1 MDRWRWAQVEARLPS
16 MLSGLALMVAGVPEE
31 QRKIAEQA
39 YERGPGCGA
48 FMQPIMQLLKPQAQ
62 RSAAWT
68 GQHASALLSAIADR
82 QWTQARHY
90 RAGHCVEGP
99 NCLLCVRAGRCTQES
114 RDPRFTGTLTHRL
127 FVCPSLEPEREKHMP
142 AWLRDI
148 VRTHMRPDYTLPSEL
163 VVFLTR
169 GLVGHPRAWL
179 PRPAEAGTFH
189 WQVQPADGYV
199 TGKLYVDGSQRDAEA
214 RFYGCCAR
222 RGWAFTAVDQGK
234 VVASAHGLPPAWIK
248 SIPGTETWA
257 LLQAVQV
264 SMPGNLFRTDC
275 QAVLKSSRKS
285 LRELTAASQ
294 QLARAWAPIALY
306 LEDAAA
312 DAVVWMPAHTSAE
325 QIGVARLNDGR
336 RLSEEDRDQNAEAD
350 RLAKLAVEEDRVS
363 AATRKLLLAHAARVA
378 DVARWIGIATLAAN
392 QFDVWEARY
401 GNLVKIRLRDAQAT
415 PIRRRPRKCR
425 QLAYGQHRSENTAG
439 RLLEGSRMAALR
451 SRVLAKEHLQFCGSS
466 SAPVLPAS
474 AIASVVA
481 EVVPAAAGRAKRRS
495 KKTKRHPAH
504 ASAYEHAAS
513 SVASLPAPD
522 GGLPHHG
529 ARSRCSSAL
538 PRSSA
543 SVAVEPSAAQELMEL
558 EQCGFHV
565 VWPRQACAKA
575 SAPAAP
581 CEASPPHRTASHS
594 AGPEMAPDVAE
605 AMRELAEM
613 EACGLRVAW
622 PG

>member
-1 MDRWRWAQVEARLPS
+1 M
-16 MLSGLALMVAGVPEE
+16 
-31 QRKIAEQA
+31 
-39 YERGPGCGA
+39 
-48 FMQPIMQLLKPQAQ
+48 
-62 RSAAWT
+62 
-68 GQHASALLSAIADR
+68 
-82 QWTQARHY
+82 
-90 RAGHCVEGP
+90 
-99 NCLLCVRAGRCTQES
+99 
-114 RDPRFTGTLTHRL
+114 
-127 FVCPSLEPEREKHMP
+127 
-142 AWLRDI
+142 
-148 VRTHMRPDYTLPSEL
+148 
-163 VVFLTR
+163 
-169 GLVGHPRAWL
+169 
-179 PRPAEAGTFH
+179 
-189 WQVQPADGYV
+189 QPADGYV

-325 QIGVARLNDGR
+325 QIGVARLSDGR

-392 QFDVWEARY
+392 QFEVWEARN

-439 RLLEGSRMAALR
+439 RLLEGS
-451 SRVLAKEHLQFCGSS
+451 
-466 SAPVLPAS
+466 
-474 AIASVVA
+474 
-481 EVVPAAAGRAKRRS
+481 
-495 KKTKRHPAH
+495 
-504 ASAYEHAAS
+504 
-513 SVASLPAPD
+513 
-522 GGLPHHG
+522 
-529 ARSRCSSAL
+529 
-538 PRSSA
+538 
-543 SVAVEPSAAQELMEL
+543 
-558 EQCGFHV
+558 
-565 VWPRQACAKA
+565 
-575 SAPAAP
+575 
-581 CEASPPHRTASHS
+581 
-594 AGPEMAPDVAE
+594 
-605 AMRELAEM
+605 
-613 EACGLRVAW
+613 AW
-622 PG
+622 QP